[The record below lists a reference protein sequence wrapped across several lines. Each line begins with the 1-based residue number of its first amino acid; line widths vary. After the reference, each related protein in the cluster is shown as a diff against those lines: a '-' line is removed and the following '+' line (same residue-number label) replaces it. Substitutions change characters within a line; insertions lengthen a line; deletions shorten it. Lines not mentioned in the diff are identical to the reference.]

1 MRFPGFAK
9 TDISADMKA
18 LLLAAGTGTR
28 LTGPDDKGR
37 PKSLLQFGGETLLA
51 RHVRLLR
58 GLGIEELTLVVGYNQ
73 DQIRDEIAAI
83 GANDF
88 VRFVENPRYREGSVI
103 SMWSARDLLTGGG
116 EGLFMDAD
124 VLYDPAILERMVA
137 SDSATCF
144 PYDSSFEDGEEP
156 VKFCLRDG
164 RPVEFRKAIGDV
176 AYDDIGEW
184 VGFIRMGPEF
194 CAALA
199 DRTAAYVVKNPTAEP
214 YEEAVRDLILG
225 VFNDKVGAIDI
236 AGLAWIEIDF
246 PEDLIRAEKDILPR
260 VGPRVG

>member
-1 MRFPGFAK
+1 
-9 TDISADMKA
+9 MKA
-18 LLLAAGTGTR
+18 LILAAGTGTR
-28 LTGPDDKGR
+28 LTGANDTGR

-51 RHVRLLR
+51 RHIRILR
-58 GLGIEELTLVVGYNQ
+58 ALGIEELVIVVGYNE
-73 DQIRDEIAAI
+73 DQIRGEVTAI
-83 GANDF
+83 GADDF
-88 VRFVENPRYREGSVI
+88 VRFVENPRFREGSVI
-103 SMWSARDLLTGGG
+103 SMWSARDALTDGGDW
-116 EGLFMDAD
+116 LFMDAD

-137 SDSATCF
+137 SDAATCF

-156 VKFCLRDG
+156 VKFCLKGG

-199 DRTAAYVVKNPTAEP
+199 DRTGAYVSDSPTPEP

-225 VFNDKVGAIDI
+225 DFNDRVGAVDI

-246 PEDLIRAEKDILPR
+246 PEDLIRAEQDILPR
-260 VGPRVG
+260 IGKPQYGTPQ